1 MHDAIQTQCA
11 EIVTSAGVCSVAYP
25 SQERVLEQIN
35 MLVILQAHLAHEQDP
50 VRQVRVYA
58 YAHVFLYVL
67 TGVLVCL
74 RTLWLLCIV
83 CRRARSLPCF
93 RVVCMFFMS
102 HRKPCRLKSVC
113 TRTRWKR

>member
-1 MHDAIQTQCA
+1 MHGDIQTQCA
-11 EIVTSAGVCSVAYP
+11 DIVTSAGVCSAAYP

-74 RTLWLLCIV
+74 RTLWLLCTV

-102 HRKPCRLKSVC
+102 HRKA
-113 TRTRWKR
+113 

>member
-11 EIVTSAGVCSVAYP
+11 DMVTSAGVCTAAYP
-25 SQERVLEQIN
+25 SRERVLEQIN
-35 MLVILQAHLAHEQDP
+35 MLAILQAHLAQEQDP
-50 VRQVRVYA
+50 VKQVRVYA

-74 RTLWLLCIV
+74 RTLWLLCTV
-83 CRRARSLPCF
+83 CRRACSLPCF

-102 HRKPCRLKSVC
+102 HRKV
-113 TRTRWKR
+113 